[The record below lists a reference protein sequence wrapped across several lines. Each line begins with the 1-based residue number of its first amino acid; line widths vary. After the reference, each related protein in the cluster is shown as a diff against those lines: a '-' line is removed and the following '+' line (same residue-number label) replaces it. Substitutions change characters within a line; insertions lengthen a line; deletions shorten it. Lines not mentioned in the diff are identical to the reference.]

1 VLCLAAKVDEY
12 VCAAW
17 QRKPGPAF
25 LNPLNER
32 TVVFS
37 MTGHEN
43 IPCPLFGFQ
52 PSCQSL
58 QQLQHKATITTTA
71 QQQIQNRAESYSL
84 KTAIR

>member
-1 VLCLAAKVDEY
+1 VVGVLFSCKVDEY
-12 VCAAW
+12 LSAAW
-17 QRKPGPAF
+17 QRKPGPAL

-32 TVVFS
+32 AVVFS

-43 IPCPLFGFQ
+43 IPCSLFGFQ

-71 QQQIQNRAESYSL
+71 QQQKQNQNTS
-84 KTAIR
+84 